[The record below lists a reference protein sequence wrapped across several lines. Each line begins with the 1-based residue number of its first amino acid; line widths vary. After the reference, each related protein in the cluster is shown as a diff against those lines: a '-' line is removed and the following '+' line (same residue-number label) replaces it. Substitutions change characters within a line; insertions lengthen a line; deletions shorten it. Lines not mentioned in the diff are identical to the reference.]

1 MQHERTDGDLTPPF
15 LQASGSFMV
24 EQRLC
29 FSRRVSFLSDSLMEG
44 YHSSWTRQSGGARG
58 EADDNNQDSGE
69 DPRRGDDSE
78 LQHRRTLQLSS
89 SFSSQVM
96 MGMPMTVEGWAQ
108 DVFSHDHQ
116 SYTHQQSSGASRG
129 VEDYQRYHDPTTRSQ
144 YEDTSEDRA
153 AAPENYN
160 YGYTQNYPPRS
171 EYTYISHNPSE
182 WQLYPDMQSSS
193 RGGSSDPYQ
202 RQGVFSGAASAEPTA
217 QYHRSYHEDVHEQR
231 PYDAAMTMPDDN
243 NGSAPY
249 PSSYEQQEQQF
260 LRAQQHQHEMHM
272 RMMHEQQQHY
282 AQGMHWGP
290 GGPWYNH
297 PHAAVMH
304 PPPHAAQYAAYGNT
318 MATMHG
324 GYSGSSRSSLGY
336 GAAGYTRSDSQ
347 SESITGKRRRPK
359 REKDKD
365 KPKRPLSAYNLF
377 FKDERTKLL
386 AELALDSSSSNK
398 GSTEGADANDCESE
412 LEGSEQ
418 KKRKVETGDA
428 TDTKPKG
435 VGFAPMAKQ
444 IAAGW
449 KNIDGE
455 TLEKYKKLAEEDM
468 QRYRKE
474 MEAYRKKQKAGIGQ
488 SSEEPDKNVAENTK
502 EPPSFSKKEKD
513 NKE

>member
-1 MQHERTDGDLTPPF
+1 
-15 LQASGSFMV
+15 
-24 EQRLC
+24 
-29 FSRRVSFLSDSLMEG
+29 MEG
-44 YHSSWTRQSGGARG
+44 FHSSWTRQSGGARG

-69 DPRRGDDSE
+69 DPTRGDDSE
-78 LQHRRTLQLSS
+78 LQHRRTRQQSS

-96 MGMPMTVEGWAQ
+96 MGMPRTAEGTAQ
-108 DVFSHDHQ
+108 DAFSHDHQ
-116 SYTHQQSSGASRG
+116 RYSHRQSSGSSRG
-129 VEDYQRYHDPTTRSQ
+129 VEDYQRYHHDPTTRSQ
-144 YEDTSEDRA
+144 YDNTWEDRA

-160 YGYTQNYPPRS
+160 HGYAQNYPPRS
-171 EYTYISHNPSE
+171 EDTYISHNPSE
-182 WQLYPDMQSSS
+182 WQQYPDMPSSS

-202 RQGVFSGAASAEPTA
+202 RQGVFSGSASTDPTA
-217 QYHRSYHEDVHEQR
+217 QYHQSYHQDTHEQR
-231 PYDAAMTMPDDN
+231 PYAMTMPDDN
-243 NGSAPY
+243 NASAPY

-260 LRAQQHQHEMHM
+260 LRAQHHQHEMHM

-304 PPPHAAQYAAYGNT
+304 PPPHAAQYAAYGKT

-347 SESITGKRRRPK
+347 SESITSKRRRPK
-359 REKDKD
+359 REKDKN

-386 AELALDSSSSNK
+386 AELGLDSSSSNK
-398 GSTEGADANDCESE
+398 ESAEGGDDDDDESE

-418 KKRKVETGDA
+418 KKRKVETDDA

-444 IAAGW
+444 IAARW
-449 KNIDGE
+449 KDIDGD

-474 MEAYRKKQKAGIGQ
+474 MEAYRKKQRAGIDQ
-488 SSEEPDKNVAENTK
+488 RSEKLDNNVAEDTK
-502 EPPSFSKKEKD
+502 EPPSSSKKEKD
-513 NKE
+513 DKE